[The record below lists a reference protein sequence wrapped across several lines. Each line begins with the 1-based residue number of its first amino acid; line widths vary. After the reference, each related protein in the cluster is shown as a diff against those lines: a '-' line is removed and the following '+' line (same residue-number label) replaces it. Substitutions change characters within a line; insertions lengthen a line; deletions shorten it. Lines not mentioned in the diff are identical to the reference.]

1 VAWLAWVLG
10 AQSGNDAVFALLA
23 GLVMVAMG
31 AWIYGRSLHAGGIWR
46 PSLAAIVVAAGLVV
60 AWPGAATSAADSATA
75 RAGDLQWQA
84 WSPEKVQELTAAGRP
99 VFVDFTAAWCVT
111 CQVNKRIALHNAS
124 VVSAFAAHDVATLKA
139 DWTRQDPR
147 ITATLA
153 ALGRNAVPVYALYLP
168 GEDAPRLLPEV
179 LTPSLVLAEIDKL
192 PAGKTAV
199 TQR

>member
-1 VAWLAWVLG
+1 VALAAWVVGSWQDGPRAVLAWAAAAGLL
-10 AQSGNDAVFALLA
+10 LLA
-23 GLVMVAMG
+23 GASTLRFESLRPQASAE
-31 AWIYGRSLHAGGIWR
+31 AWAPER
-46 PSLAAIVVAAGLVV
+46 VAA
-60 AWPGAATSAADSATA
+60 
-75 RAGDLQWQA
+75 
-84 WSPEKVQELTAAGRP
+84 ELRAGRP

-111 CQVNKRIALHNAS
+111 CQVNKRVALHNAS

-179 LTPSLVLAEIDKL
+179 LTPALVLAEIEKL
-192 PAGKTAV
+192 PAAKTAV